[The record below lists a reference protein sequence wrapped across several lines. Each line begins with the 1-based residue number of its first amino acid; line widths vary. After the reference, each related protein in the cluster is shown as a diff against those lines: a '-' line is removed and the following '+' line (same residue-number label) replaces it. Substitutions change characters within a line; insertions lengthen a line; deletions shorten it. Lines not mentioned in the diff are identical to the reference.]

1 MDDTTNTDQDK
12 LQAIAKAVLRWRD
25 SCKDGPHTYAG
36 KAMAEIWKILRGDDA
51 DRWSALKSERP
62 SRRSSSS
69 DST

>member
-1 MDDTTNTDQDK
+1 MDNDTTDQDK
-12 LQAIAKAVLRWRD
+12 LEAIAMAVLRWRD

-36 KAMAEIWKILRGDDA
+36 KAMAEIWKNLRGDDA
-51 DRWSALKSERP
+51 DLWSTLKSERP